1 MSLPLLSLP
10 ALESSQRSTH
20 LSQPTPYLAPA
31 IVGSH
36 CKPTRTTDQDA
47 MPQLHPPPLEVDRSV
62 SQESLVPPLL
72 VPLTAIEELS
82 QSIPQP
88 SLPALET
95 SQIAR
100 HCSQPTPQVAPVSRR
115 SINEDVEMR
124 PSRELP
130 NAEDPPKIDDL
141 HGHPTCQLSQSSSPP
156 AARPAV
162 MQEPVQSAQIASK
175 KAADIKLSGKDSDV
189 RGCTKVN
196 VLSLLAIQIM

>member
-1 MSLPLLSLP
+1 
-10 ALESSQRSTH
+10 
-20 LSQPTPYLAPA
+20 
-31 IVGSH
+31 
-36 CKPTRTTDQDA
+36 

-115 SINEDVEMR
+115 SSNEDVEMR

-156 AARPAV
+156 AARNCQGIDVLPGGVAPVV